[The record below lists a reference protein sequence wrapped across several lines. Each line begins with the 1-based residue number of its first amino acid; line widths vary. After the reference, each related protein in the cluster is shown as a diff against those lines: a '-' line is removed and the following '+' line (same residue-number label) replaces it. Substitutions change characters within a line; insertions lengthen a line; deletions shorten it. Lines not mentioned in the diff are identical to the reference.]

1 MLIRRLCCAQRAAK
15 FNGSRHKHL
24 RPFPNPRTS
33 GIDYDDFS
41 VRIPEAQLPRLL
53 EHLSSIPADRV
64 DRMHKATLQV
74 RDFFVYKDMYNPDV
88 ADRRQLLQSG
98 RPGRDAFLLLTAALE
113 ARAVKIL
120 AAMGGNRARQPRA
133 FRRLKLQFDSASEP
147 GASRAPT

>member
-1 MLIRRLCCAQRAAK
+1 
-15 FNGSRHKHL
+15 
-24 RPFPNPRTS
+24 
-33 GIDYDDFS
+33 
-41 VRIPEAQLPRLL
+41 
-53 EHLSSIPADRV
+53 
-64 DRMHKATLQV
+64 MHKATLQV